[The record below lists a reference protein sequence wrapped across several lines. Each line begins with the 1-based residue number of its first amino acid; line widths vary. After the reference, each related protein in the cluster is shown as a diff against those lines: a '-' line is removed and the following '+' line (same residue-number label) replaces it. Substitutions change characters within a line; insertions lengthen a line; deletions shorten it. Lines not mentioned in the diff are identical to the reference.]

1 MFDFSTKTKCIVKG
15 AAVQAFYH
23 KTMQSRENRI
33 NNGFNLS
40 EWPESLDP
48 LSEAT
53 QLNFWEL
60 GVSNGRVKLKG
71 SRFSAAGHYNSGAS
85 CIY

>member
-1 MFDFSTKTKCIVKG
+1 MFDFSTQIKCIVKV
-15 AAVQAFYH
+15 AAVQAFYR

-48 LSEAT
+48 V
-53 QLNFWEL
+53 W
-60 GVSNGRVKLKG
+60 SNTTKLMG
-71 SRFSAAGHYNSGAS
+71 IRSL
-85 CIY
+85 